1 MSESIGWNFP
11 PTNGGEADGFND
23 LGMSHFKGSPLSSL
37 SRETLQNSLDAF
49 RSDGAPVYVSFDLVD
64 LDPGDVCGN
73 ELFSAVKAC
82 EEAPLADDAARQ
94 SLDVARGLLESGS
107 VPCLRISDRNTTGLL
122 PDQWRALVKAKG
134 VSVKPGVEGAG
145 GQHGAGKFAPFAV
158 SDLRTVF
165 YWTCYDGE
173 AVGIE
178 GEVECFQ
185 GKSVLM
191 SHDGPLGETQ
201 GTGFFGVKQG
211 CRELRGDSIPG
222 SFRLLDSDLQSLVK
236 GTSLSIAGFRAQDD
250 WRIGIASSVIE
261 NFFYAIDRKRLVVMV
276 EPDASLVERGL
287 IEIDSASLA
296 GWFDYLEEHL
306 DESEY
311 QGEEDIGALKEAR
324 AFWGVADESA
334 DAVERTDPDLGT
346 CRLWI
351 KVQDGLPNKVGF
363 VRRTGM
369 LVTTQQRGLLRFPGY
384 RDFAALCVFDD
395 PGGNEL
401 LRRMENARHDQFEP
415 DRLPEAEREKGR
427 KALKRITDWV
437 RREIRRHAGPPPGGR
452 STVLAELATY
462 LPDFQPDEPFD
473 GASEDGDGGSEPGFA
488 DQVRISIKK
497 VRRPVPKGLDSEE
510 DGEDDEGDAGAG
522 DDVGDFGG
530 GNISNGHGLG
540 NGNGN
545 GHGAG
550 DGEGTGGTGGKG
562 GGQASLK
569 RVDLTN
575 VRMVPVPGS
584 ENTYRLSFNSAES
597 GVVQLHFEEAGDSS
611 AMRRDDV
618 RSAEEDVSL
627 DSLQV
632 YGNTRSSVIVT
643 SDASIGGRS
652 WRLTAL
658 GSGGS

>member
-1 MSESIGWNFP
+1 MSEPIGWNFP

-23 LGMSHFKGSPLSSL
+23 LGMSHFRGSPLSSL
-37 SRETLQNSLDAF
+37 ARETLQNSLDAF
-49 RSDGAPVYVSFDLVD
+49 RSDGEPVHVSFELVD
-64 LDPGDVCGN
+64 LDPGEVCGN
-73 ELFSAVKAC
+73 ELLSAVKAC
-82 EEAPLADDAARQ
+82 GEAPLADDAARQ

-201 GTGFFGVKQG
+201 GTGFFGVNQA
-211 CRELRGDSIPG
+211 CRELRGASIPN
-222 SFRLLDSDLQSLVK
+222 SFRLVDSDLQSLVK

-261 NFFYAIDRKRLVVMV
+261 NFFYAIDRKKLVVMV
-276 EPDASLVERGL
+276 EPDTFLVERGL
-287 IEIDSASLA
+287 IQIDSASLA

-311 QGEEDIGALKEAR
+311 QGEEDIGALKEAK
-324 AFWGVADESA
+324 AFCGVADESA

-395 PGGNEL
+395 PAGNEL
-401 LRRMENARHDQFEP
+401 LRRMENARHDQFEFE
-415 DRLPEAEREKGR
+415 RLPDAERVKGR
-427 KALKRITDWV
+427 RALRRMTDWV
-437 RREIRRHAGPPPGGR
+437 RAEVRKHAGPPPGGR
-452 STVLAELATY
+452 STVLKELATF

-473 GASEDGDGGSEPGFA
+473 SGSEGEDGSGEPGFA
-488 DQVRISIKK
+488 DQVKLSLKR

-510 DGEDDEGDAGAG
+510 DIADDGDGAG
-522 DDVGDFGG
+522 DGGDMGDFGG
-530 GNISNGHGLG
+530 GGTG

-545 GHGAG
+545 GNG
-550 DGEGTGGTGGKG
+550 DGPGDGDGKGGTGDKG
-562 GGQASLK
+562 GGQANLK
-569 RVDLTN
+569 RISVSN
-575 VRMVPVPGS
+575 VRIIPLS
-584 ENTYRLSFNSAES
+584 DRENCYRLSFNSAQS
-597 GVVQLHFEEAGDSS
+597 AVVQLHLDEAGDSS
-611 AMRRDDV
+611 ATRRDDV
-618 RSAEEDVSL
+618 RSAIDGVSL

-632 YGNTRSSVIVT
+632 RGGTRTVVDIT
-643 SDASIGGRS
+643 ADAPIGGRS
-652 WRLTAL
+652 WRLTAVEP
-658 GSGGS
+658 GGN

>member
-11 PTNGGEADGFND
+11 PTSGGEADGFND

-37 SRETLQNSLDAF
+37 ARETLQNSLDAF

-64 LDPGDVCGN
+64 LFPGDVCGN
-73 ELFSAVKAC
+73 ELLSAVKAC

-165 YWTCYDGE
+165 YWTCYDGK
-173 AVGIE
+173 AAGIE

-211 CRELRGDSIPG
+211 CRELRGDSIPD
-222 SFRLLDSDLQSLVK
+222 SFRLVDSDLQSLVK

-261 NFFYAIDRKRLVVMV
+261 NFFYAIDRRKLVVMV
-276 EPDASLVERGL
+276 EPDTSLAERGL

-306 DESEY
+306 DESEH
-311 QGEEDIGALKEAR
+311 QGEEDIGSLKEAR

-384 RDFAALCVFDD
+384 RDFAALCVFED
-395 PGGNEL
+395 PAGNEL
-401 LRRMENARHDQFEP
+401 LRRMENARHDQFEFE
-415 DRLPEAEREKGR
+415 RLPDAEKAKGR
-427 KALKRITDWV
+427 RALRRMTDWV
-437 RREIRRHAGPPPGGR
+437 RAEVRKHAGPPLGGR
-452 STVLAELATY
+452 STVLKELAAF

-473 GASEDGDGGSEPGFA
+473 AGSDGDDGSGEPGFA
-488 DQVRISIKK
+488 DQVNLSLKR

-510 DGEDDEGDAGAG
+510 EISGDGDG
-522 DDVGDFGG
+522 DDTGDFGG
-530 GNISNGHGLG
+530 GNG

-545 GHGAG
+545 GDGPG
-550 DGEGTGGTGGKG
+550 DEDGKGGTGDKG
-562 GGQASLK
+562 GGQANPRRIFVS
-569 RVDLTN
+569 N
-575 VRMVPVPGS
+575 VRIVPLLDR
-584 ENTYRLSFNSAES
+584 ENCYRLSFNSDDSA
-597 GVVQLHFEEAGDSS
+597 VVQLHLEEAGDSS
-611 AMRRDDV
+611 AIRRDDV
-618 RSAEEDVSL
+618 KSAIDGVTL

-632 YGNTRSSVIVT
+632 RGGVRTVVDITADSP
-643 SDASIGGRS
+643 IGGRS
-652 WRLTAL
+652 WRLTAVEP
-658 GSGGS
+658 GGK